1 MASRLTIPVT
11 PEKQRALSRASARSP
26 MSSSLDCSPRTS
38 KELSALKRK
47 ASDIGDSPRP
57 QHVKPFLNWRGECID
72 RDLAVLEKTLTAY
85 EEASLFFEQSEKSRE
100 QHLDEV
106 KREIVEL
113 TQEKTV
119 LLGQSR
125 FLEEDLSDTTGTVE
139 EAYIKELQIS
149 FHEASQKKA
158 KALKQPRSSRG
169 EFKTKVGRYLD
180 AQQSPPGRLEYY
192 CNVLAS
198 WVSAGDMKCA
208 HIVPFSFDMKEL
220 SYMFGAEEA
229 ALQSPRNGLM
239 LHKTIEEAFDNGYV
253 AIVPHG
259 SLQATPTEWK
269 LVILKHD
276 MPNHQLWQNPRTN
289 EITRWMVRTK
299 LWIFQVDNVTNAV
312 AGY

>member
-57 QHVKPFLNWRGECID
+57 HHVKPFLNWRGEWID
-72 RDLAVLEKTLTAY
+72 CDLAVLEKTLTAY
-85 EEASLFFEQSEKSRE
+85 EEANLFFQQSEKSRE
-100 QHLDEV
+100 QHLEEV
-106 KREIVEL
+106 KRDIDEL

-169 EFKTKVGRYLD
+169 EFKTKVARYLD
-180 AQQSPPGRLEYY
+180 AQKNVPGRPEYY

-208 HIVPFSFDMKEL
+208 HIVPFSFNMKEL
-220 SYMFGAEEA
+220 SYMLGAEEA

-239 LHKTIEEAFDNGYV
+239 LHSTIEEAFDNGYV

-276 MPNHQLWQNPRTN
+276 MANHQLWVNPRTN

>member
-1 MASRLTIPVT
+1 MADRLPLPIT
-11 PEKQRALSRASARSP
+11 PEKQRAFSRSSARSP
-26 MSSSLDCSPRTS
+26 MSENLDCSPHTS

-57 QHVKPFLNWRGECID
+57 HHVKPFLEWRGECIN
-72 RDLAVLEKTLTAY
+72 RDLAVLEKTLKAY
-85 EEASLFFEQSEKSRE
+85 EEARLFFQQSEKTRE
-100 QHLDEV
+100 QHLEEV
-106 KREIVEL
+106 KREIDEL

-119 LLGQSR
+119 LLSQSR

-149 FHEASQKKA
+149 FREASQKKA
-158 KALKQPRSSRG
+158 KAFKQPRSSRS
-169 EFKTKVGRYLD
+169 EFKTKVLEYLD
-180 AQQSPPGRLEYY
+180 AQGHEEGLTECY
-192 CNVLAS
+192 CNVLGA
-198 WVSAGDMKCA
+198 WVSGGDMKCA
-208 HIVPFSFDMKEL
+208 HIVPFSFDVKEL

-239 LHKTIEEAFDNGYV
+239 LHKSIEEAFDNGYV

-269 LVILKHD
+269 LFILKHD
-276 MPNHQLWQNPRTN
+276 MTNHALWKNLRTG

-299 LWIFQVDNVTNAV
+299 LWI
-312 AGY
+312 